1 MSGVIKKLANAPDIY
16 FIPFPTK
23 TDEVYIDVYFRGG
36 MYDEPKKDA
45 GLTHTL
51 EHYLWTMFGEKV
63 NYSIE
68 TNAQVSGEASRFYIE
83 TTQHKAIAHMQAFFN
98 SLFTPDFT
106 NQDVFN
112 RERLTIINE
121 LNTAFNDTEDRLHYI
136 FRRTLFGEES
146 PVARSFEEEV
156 RNIKK
161 FSLQTCARKHE
172 ELLSSGN
179 IVIFIG
185 AYLPSQKFLNEIV
198 NLVKRYHFSVSPE
211 TNHKKLAVPK
221 RLVKHATLAGRRGT
235 YVYLVYP
242 GYTLDDV
249 PEKRIAQSIFSQTFT
264 HISNSEVFKK
274 LRERGIYSISYRNNM
289 CRRFGLTMFFTHLE
303 TGKETEFVS
312 IVRKGLKKIQKD
324 GLNPERLKERIKQAR
339 QDIERRWKDNDK
351 RYGDIIDDILNGHSA
366 FTLND
371 SKKCLEKIDNNHMK
385 KIAKEFFNEK
395 NMNTLTIGARKP
407 KLK

>member
-1 MSGVIKKLANAPDIY
+1 MIR
-16 FIPFPTK
+16 K
-23 TDEVYIDVYFRGG
+23 TDYTIFS
-36 MYDEPKKDA
+36 A
-45 GLTHTL
+45 GL
-51 EHYLWTMFGEKV
+51 
-63 NYSIE
+63 
-68 TNAQVSGEASRFYIE
+68 
-83 TTQHKAIAHMQAFFN
+83 
-98 SLFTPDFT
+98 
-106 NQDVFN
+106 
-112 RERLTIINE
+112 
-121 LNTAFNDTEDRLHYI
+121 
-136 FRRTLFGEES
+136 
-146 PVARSFEEEV
+146 FEEEV

-289 CRRFGLTMFFTHLE
+289 CRRFGL
-303 TGKETEFVS
+303 
-312 IVRKGLKKIQKD
+312 KKIQKD